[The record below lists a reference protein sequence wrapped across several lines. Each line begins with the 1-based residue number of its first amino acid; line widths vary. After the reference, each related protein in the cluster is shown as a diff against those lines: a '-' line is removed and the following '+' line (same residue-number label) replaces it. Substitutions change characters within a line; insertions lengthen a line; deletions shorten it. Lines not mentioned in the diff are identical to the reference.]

1 MTASR
6 FLLLALLAFFATT
19 LTGCAAIGGI
29 FKGGIWVGA
38 IGLFLIVFLIW
49 WLVSKMGGGNNS
61 Q

>member
-19 LTGCAAIGGI
+19 LTGYAAIGGI